1 MNVTQFKSLMD
12 AKSSKINKY
21 IDHELPIH
29 VGKIAVD
36 HYQDNFRKGG
46 FVNDTLEKWQPAKR
60 LLMKSEGTQYG
71 TLMSSRQELFN
82 SISYIPGDG
91 RVTIRSDKP
100 YSKIQNEGGEIHQN
114 ITITPKMRRWAWAM
128 YYKNGGDGGGEA
140 WKALALTKKTMLS
153 RNIVIPKRQF
163 IGQSIALNEKFQGR
177 FNADLEKILFDK

>member
-1 MNVTQFKSLMD
+1 MNVTQFKSLID
-12 AKSSKINKY
+12 AKSSQINKY
-21 IDHELPIH
+21 IDDDLPIH
-29 VGKIAVD
+29 VGEIAVD

-46 FVNDTLEKWQPAKR
+46 FVNETLEKWQPSKR
-60 LLMKSEGTQYG
+60 LMKSEGTQYG

-82 SISYIPGDG
+82 SISYIAGVR

-114 ITITPKMRRWAWAM
+114 ITPKMRRFAWAM
-128 YYKNGGDGGGEA
+128 YYKNGGEGGGEA